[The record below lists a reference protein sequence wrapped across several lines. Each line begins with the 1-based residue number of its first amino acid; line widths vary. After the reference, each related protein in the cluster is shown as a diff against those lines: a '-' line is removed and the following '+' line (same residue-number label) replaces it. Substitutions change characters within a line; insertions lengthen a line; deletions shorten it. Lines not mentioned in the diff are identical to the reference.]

1 MATQQTRPTDR
12 RDPGKQLGDRDAAA
26 AGADAGRGPGGPG
39 SAGGAA
45 AAPQPTLIDGQL
57 PLTEPRCG
65 GRLPG
70 KGTGMCGLN
79 LTCARWTQ
87 LAKDRASGRTDWV
100 GVPVW
105 WTCAR
110 SKVLMVL
117 DGYVRDPAAQPPA
130 PKPPRRTKPKRRT
143 ALDIAEEKIRA
154 REFHRSK
161 RR

>member
-1 MATQQTRPTDR
+1 M
-12 RDPGKQLGDRDAAA
+12 
-26 AGADAGRGPGGPG
+26 
-39 SAGGAA
+39 
-45 AAPQPTLIDGQL
+45 IDGQL